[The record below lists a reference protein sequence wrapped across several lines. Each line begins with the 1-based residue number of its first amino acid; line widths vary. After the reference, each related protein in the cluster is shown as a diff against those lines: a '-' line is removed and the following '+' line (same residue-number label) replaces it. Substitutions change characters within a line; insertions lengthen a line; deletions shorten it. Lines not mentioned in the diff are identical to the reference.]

1 MNWMDMS
8 IEELK
13 EELQKY
19 NLNKKELETFKSGK
33 EMIDKAMKLSE
44 EESTRTASALLTYM
58 IYKAKEKNNKQ

>member
-13 EELQKY
+13 DELQKFS
-19 NLNKKELETFKSGK
+19 LNEKELETFKSGK

-44 EESTRTASALLTYM
+44 EESTRTASSLLIYI
-58 IYKAKEKNNKQ
+58 IYKAKEKYNK